1 LSSFEE
7 DVDWEGLEEVKEA
20 KAAQRVLGLEDF
32 ITDDDK
38 AEQSAFELARHLSEV
53 DAEVARQRAAL
64 EARVNFAVVRK
75 YEQWQ
80 AEAATRYI
88 KKDII
93 DLDNK

>member
-1 LSSFEE
+1 
-7 DVDWEGLEEVKEA
+7 
-20 KAAQRVLGLEDF
+20 
-32 ITDDDK
+32 
-38 AEQSAFELARHLSEV
+38 
-53 DAEVARQRAAL
+53 VARQRAAL

-93 DLDNK
+93 GLDNK